1 MNDMTVAETAI
12 DPIDAEIISY
22 ALNAVPN
29 HIDTNITRTAYS
41 PLIYE
46 YKDYAVGLVDHEGRL
61 ISQCRGGI
69 PIVTAN
75 SLGVAVRDGISIHGP
90 KNIRPGDVFISN
102 HSGTLGQ
109 HLNNVIMYTPI
120 FAAHDLFGFFAV
132 NVHWMDIGGAVVG
145 SCLSNTTTDIF
156 QEGIQF
162 RSVKL
167 WSAGEP
173 VGDMYRMIEC
183 NTRMPRMVLGDL
195 EAQLGGC
202 LLGRDMV
209 SEIIGRYGLQTV
221 RAAVSRMWQASERAA
236 REAIAALPDG
246 VYRASA
252 QLDNDAIDLDK
263 PVPINVAVRVAG
275 DEMEVDFTDIAAQL
289 KGPMNSGI
297 NGGAITAAR
306 VAFRYLVLPDEQGN
320 EGTYRPLKVRIP
332 PGTFLSASDDAP
344 KGSYSAALPTV
355 IDTVV
360 SAMAQATP
368 ERAAAAHHGTFAV
381 HVFHGRQQD
390 GSIFHTLETG
400 HGGWGATRERDGP
413 GPFKTMVHGDTLDVP
428 LEVLEAMYPLRVDFM
443 RLRQDSGGAGMNR
456 GGLGIEKQYE
466 VLAPCGFTVTIE
478 RTTCPAWGVRGGKAG
493 QPGYALVTRANQPPE
508 KTLKAEMQLDVGD
521 KVLLRTGGGGGYGD
535 PRDRAAEKLD
545 RDVRLGYVSIAAAR
559 EYYGVTN

>member
-1 MNDMTVAETAI
+1 MTQPDVAI
-12 DPIDAEIISY
+12 DPIDAEIISC

-69 PIVTAN
+69 PIFTAN
-75 SLGVAVRDGISIHGP
+75 SLGVAVRDGIAVHGRQNIHQ
-90 KNIRPGDVFISN
+90 GDVFISN

-120 FAAHDLFGFFAV
+120 FSGTELFGFFAV
-132 NVHWMDIGGAVVG
+132 NVHWMDIGGIVVG

-183 NTRMPRMVLGDL
+183 NTRMPRMVFGDL

-209 SEIIGRYGLQTV
+209 AEIIQRYGLDTV
-221 RAAVSRMWQASERAA
+221 RAAVLRMWQSSERAA

-246 VYRASA
+246 VYRATA

-263 PVPINVAVRVAG
+263 PVPIDITVHISG
-275 DEMEVDFTDIAAQL
+275 DEMEVDFTDIAPQL

-320 EGTYRPLKVRIP
+320 EGTYRPLRVKIP
-332 PGTFLSASDDAP
+332 AGTFLSASDDAP
-344 KGSYSAALPTV
+344 KGAYSAALPTV

-360 SAMAQATP
+360 SAMAQAAP

-381 HVFHGRQQD
+381 HVFHGRQPD

-400 HGGWGATRERDGP
+400 HGGWGATRERDGQ

-428 LEVLEAMYPLRVDFM
+428 IEVLEAMYPLRVGFL
-443 RLRQDSGGAGMNR
+443 RLRQDSGGPGMNR
-456 GGLGIEKQYE
+456 GGLGIEKEYD

-478 RTTCPAWGVRGGKAG
+478 RTTCHAWGVRGGKSGEAG
-493 QPGYALVTRANQPPE
+493 HAIVMRANRAPE
-508 KTLKAEMQLDVGD
+508 KVLKAEMLLDPGD
-521 KVLLRTGGGGGYGD
+521 KVLLRTGGGGGYGE
-535 PRDRAAEKLD
+535 PRERHRDKIE
-545 RDVRLGYVSIAAAR
+545 RDVRLGYISEAAAKR
-559 EYYGVTN
+559 SYGA

>member
-1 MNDMTVAETAI
+1 MSDLSRNAVVI

-61 ISQCRGGI
+61 ISQCKGGI
-69 PIVTAN
+69 PIFTAN
-75 SLGVAVRDGISIHGP
+75 SLGVAVRDGIAVHGREG
-90 KNIRPGDVFISN
+90 IEAGDVFITN

-120 FAAHDLFGFFAV
+120 FDGSELFGFFAV
-132 NVHWMDIGGAVVG
+132 NVHWMDIGGSVVG

-167 WSAGEP
+167 WSAGKR

-183 NTRMPRMVLGDL
+183 NTRMPRMVLGDI

-209 SEIIGRYGLQTV
+209 AEIIGRYGLDIV
-221 RAAVSRMWQASERAA
+221 RAAVQRMWTNSERAA
-236 REAIAALPDG
+236 RAAIAALPDG
-246 VYRASA
+246 VYRASS

-263 PVPINVAVRVAG
+263 PIPIAIEVRVSG
-275 DEMEVDFTDIAAQL
+275 DQMEVDFSAIAEQM

-306 VAFRYLVLPDEQGN
+306 VAFRYLVLPEEQGN
-320 EGTYRPLKVRIP
+320 EGTYRPLTVKIP
-332 PGTFLSASDDAP
+332 PGKFLSASDDAP

-360 SAMAQATP
+360 SAMSQATP

-381 HVFHGRQQD
+381 HVFSGKLAD
-390 GSIFHTLETG
+390 GSVFHTLETG
-400 HGGWGATRERDGP
+400 HGGWGATRERDGQ

-428 LEVLEAMYPLRVDFM
+428 IEVMEAMYPFRVDHL
-443 RLRQDSGGAGMNR
+443 RLRQDSGGPGMNR
-456 GGLGIEKQYE
+456 GALGIEKLYE
-466 VLAPCGFTVTIE
+466 VLAPCDFTVTIE
-478 RTTCPAWGVRGGKAG
+478 RSTCPAWGINGGDAG
-493 QPGYALVTRANQPPE
+493 MSGHALVMRSDGSRE
-508 KTLKAEMQLDVGD
+508 RVLKAEMHLDAGD
-521 KVLLRTGGGGGYGD
+521 RVLLCTGGGGGFGD
-535 PRDRAAEKLD
+535 PRGRPRERIE
-545 RDVRLGYVSIAAAR
+545 RDVRLGYVTAASAHDD
-559 EYYGVTN
+559 YGLG